1 MAKKIIKIKKSLNIN
16 KVKPLIEHHPS
27 QKNTESNKTKDK
39 QNEIYSNEC
48 NEDIFNQNQNLN
60 APGEKENIYIEIK
73 NEENEFPAQTNK
85 EEFKAIEK
93 QKQNIPKNENIP
105 VVNNENNENDIIEV
119 NEEMELNNIII
130 DDFNLFN
137 EMHFDNS
144 PEEKIDFNGIRNIST
159 NHCNNNWIIQ
169 NHRYNSLYNESNEQ
183 CQSSFN
189 HVNNINTQYKL
200 NQKFG

>member
-1 MAKKIIKIKKSLNIN
+1 MAKKIIKIKKSLYIK

-27 QKNTESNKTKDK
+27 KKNTESNKTKDK
-39 QNEIYSNEC
+39 PNEIYSNEC

-60 APGEKENIYIEIK
+60 SPEEKENIYIEIK
-73 NEENEFPAQTNK
+73 NEENELPAQTNK
-85 EEFKAIEK
+85 EESKPIEK
-93 QKQNIPKNENIP
+93 QKQNIPKNEKVP
-105 VVNNENNENDIIEV
+105 ENNENDIIEV

-137 EMHFDNS
+137 EMHFDNL

-169 NHRYNSLYNESNEQ
+169 NHRYNSLYNESNDE
-183 CQSSFN
+183 CQRSFN
-189 HVNNINTQYKL
+189 HVNNINTHNKIH
-200 NQKFG
+200 QKFG

>member
-16 KVKPLIEHHPS
+16 KVKPLIEHHLS
-27 QKNTESNKTKDK
+27 KKNTESNKTKDK
-39 QNEIYSNEC
+39 PNEIYSNEC

-60 APGEKENIYIEIK
+60 VPGEKENIYIEIK
-73 NEENEFPAQTNK
+73 NEENELPAQTNK

-93 QKQNIPKNENIP
+93 QKQNIPKNENQP
-105 VVNNENNENDIIEV
+105 ENNENNENNIIEV
-119 NEEMELNNIII
+119 NEEIEFNNIII

-137 EMHFDNS
+137 EMHFDNL